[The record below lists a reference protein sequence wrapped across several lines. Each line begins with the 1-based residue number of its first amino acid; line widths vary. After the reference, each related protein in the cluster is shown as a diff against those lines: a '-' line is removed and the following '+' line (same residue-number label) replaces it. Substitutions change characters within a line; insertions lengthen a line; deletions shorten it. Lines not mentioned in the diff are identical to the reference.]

1 MFVASTH
8 EKGVVPVQRREV
20 HCRPC
25 KLRFDL
31 FVARLHIHGQK
42 RGVEMQEKSV
52 ELLLKWES
60 KLQHKRL

>member
-1 MFVASTH
+1 MKRALCLYSA
-8 EKGVVPVQRREV
+8 GEV

-31 FVARLHIHGQK
+31 FIARLHVHGQE

-52 ELLLKWES
+52 ELLLKWEA
-60 KLQHKRL
+60 KLQHKRV